1 MIKQL
6 ILILSLCS
14 LVASAQTKGTQTK
27 GKGKKTEEAPP
38 PPPEQKRSV
47 DTIMGFAMLDGMTP
61 FESVDYQ
68 LPSESET
75 DPVTGKKTFF
85 KDVKRKND
93 SIRVAFRREYNRRN
107 MTFYART
114 KKPVK
119 WIEGDKMKLCINIVS
134 KDTFLT
140 HCVVDSTTRDPEF
153 AKVLF
158 NQEKGDSAYQLIYV
172 YAFSKQ
178 GGQCNGEKEA
188 KIMFVRWNTK
198 VNHAAWKTK
207 LINSC
212 AKTVTNMTKSP
223 IEDWDGK
230 SRLLIEYHRGP
241 NFYEL
246 TFDPEHPEL
255 GLQNPKEGGKSSRE

>member
-1 MIKQL
+1 MIKKF
-6 ILILSLCS
+6 IFILSICS
-14 LVASAQTKGTQTK
+14 LLASAQTKGKTTK
-27 GKGKKTEEAPP
+27 KAEPAPIP
-38 PPPEQKRSV
+38 SEPEKRSV
-47 DTIMGFAMLDGMTP
+47 DSIMGFAMLDGMTP

-68 LPSESET
+68 LPPESET

-85 KDVKRKND
+85 KNVKRKND
-93 SIRVAFRREYNRRN
+93 SIRVAFRNEYRRRN
-107 MTFYART
+107 MTFYARS

-119 WIEGDKMKLCINIVS
+119 WIENDKMKLCINIVS

-158 NQEKGDSAYQLIYV
+158 NEQKGDSVFQLIYV

-178 GGQCNGEKEA
+178 GGNCNGEKEA

-198 VNHAAWKTK
+198 ENRASWKSK

-212 AKTVTNMTKSP
+212 AKTVTNMTKTP

-230 SRLLIEYHRGP
+230 SKLVIEYHRGS
-241 NFYEL
+241 NFYEIA
-246 TFDPEHPEL
+246 FDPQHPEL
-255 GLQNPKEGGKSSRE
+255 GLQNNKEGGKSSGD

>member
-14 LVASAQTKGTQTK
+14 LVATAQTKGKT
-27 GKGKKTEEAPP
+27 KKTDEPP
-38 PPPEQKRSV
+38 PSEPEKRTV
-47 DTIMGFAMLDGMTP
+47 DSILGFAMLDGMTP

-68 LPSESET
+68 LPHESET
-75 DPVTGKKTFF
+75 DPVTGKTTYF
-85 KDVKRKND
+85 KNVKRKND
-93 SIRVAFRREYNRRN
+93 SIRSAFRKEYRRRN

-114 KKPVK
+114 KKPEK
-119 WIEGDKMKLCINIVS
+119 GIEGDKMKLCINIVS

-158 NQEKGDSAYQLIYV
+158 NQQKGDSVYQLIYV

-178 GGQCNGEKEA
+178 GGNCTGDKES
-188 KIMFVRWNTK
+188 KVMFVRWNTK
-198 VNHAAWKTK
+198 VNRASWKSK

-230 SRLLIEYHRGP
+230 SRLVIEYHRGS
-241 NFYEL
+241 NFYEIA
-246 TFDPEHPEL
+246 FDPEHPEL
-255 GLQNPKEGGKSSRE
+255 GLQSAGKPE